1 MKESTENLI
10 KTGFLTIYY
19 TGVSLMIVGMVK
31 FGIETVVENLQAKK
45 AAKEKAAAE

>member
-10 KTGFLTIYY
+10 KTGLTIYY

-31 FGIETVVENLQAKK
+31 FGIETVVENHQAKK
-45 AAKEKAAAE
+45 AAKEKAAE